1 MKPKITF
8 QEGNRLIIVNSRE
21 FSEIP
26 PINQELELRDQ
37 RYKVTSYES
46 VTVNVRPVPDAP
58 EEAPKRTL
66 KAKRTAKKQA
76 KAAAKSKRAEKG
88 KTTSDGKTAATAV
101 KGKWY
106 NSKSN

>member
-46 VTVNVRPVPDAP
+46 VVVNVKPVPDAP
-58 EEAPKRTL
+58 EAAPQRTL

-76 KAAAKSKRAEKG
+76 KVAAKSKKAG
-88 KTTSDGKTAATAV
+88 KTTGDGKTAATAV